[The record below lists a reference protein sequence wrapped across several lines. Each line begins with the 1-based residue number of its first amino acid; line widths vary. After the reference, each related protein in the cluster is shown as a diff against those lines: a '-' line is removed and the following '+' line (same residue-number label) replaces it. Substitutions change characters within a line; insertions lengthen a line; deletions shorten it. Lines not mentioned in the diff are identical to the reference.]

1 MTGETTRTAWRW
13 ERGENDVWTLWFD
26 QPWRRHN
33 VLDRSALDELDER
46 LEEVERDGSVSGV
59 LIRGAKRVGFCAGA
73 DLKLFRQAE
82 SAAEIESYA
91 RRGMEV
97 FDRLAALKPPTTA
110 VLHGV
115 CLGGGFDLALACKH
129 RAAVAS
135 DIPLQLGSPEIHFGI
150 IPIWGALQLLPRI
163 LEPKD
168 ALDLLLLG
176 NPIGFLQAKSQ
187 GAVDRLISVDESD
200 RLLET
205 LDLKPIARRP
215 FTGEIWN
222 EEIEFARVKLEQHSL
237 DFPDAPAAILDILQI
252 DLKRGPAAARE
263 ASISKLVELAMDA
276 ESRAAIAEF
285 FDRPRG
291 YTGE

>member
-1 MTGETTRTAWRW
+1 MTGEAARTAWRW
-13 ERGENDVWTLWFD
+13 DRGENDVWTLWFD
-26 QPWRRHN
+26 QTWRRHN
-33 VLDRSALDELDER
+33 VLDRPALEELDER
-46 LEEVERDGSVSGV
+46 LEEVERAGSASGV
-59 LIRGAKRVGFCAGA
+59 LIRSAKSVGFSAGA

-82 SAAEIESYA
+82 TAAEIESYA
-91 RRGMEV
+91 RRGMQV

-135 DIPLQLGSPEIHFGI
+135 GVPLQLGSPEIHFGI

-163 LEPKD
+163 LAPKD

-187 GAVDRLISVDESD
+187 GVVDRLISEGESD

-205 LDLKPIARRP
+205 LELEPTTEHP
-215 FTGEIWN
+215 FTKEIWN
-222 EEIEFARVKLEQHSL
+222 DEIEFARVKLQQHSL
-237 DFPDAPAAILDILQI
+237 DFPQAPAAILEILQI
-252 DLKRGPAAARE
+252 DLDQGPEAARE
-263 ASISKLVELAMDA
+263 ASIARLVELALDE
-276 ESRAAIAEF
+276 ESRAAIADF

-291 YTGE
+291 

>member
-1 MTGETTRTAWRW
+1 MTGETAQTAWRW

-26 QPWRRHN
+26 QTWRRHN
-33 VLDRSALDELDER
+33 LLDRQALDELDER
-46 LEEVERDGSVSGV
+46 LEEVERDGSAAGV
-59 LIRGAKRVGFCAGA
+59 LIRSAKSVGFCAGA

-82 SAAEIESYA
+82 TAAEIESYA
-91 RRGMEV
+91 RRGIEV
-97 FDRLAALKPPTTA
+97 LDRLANLKPPTTA

-135 DIPLQLGSPEIHFGI
+135 DIPFQLGSPEIHFGI

-163 LEPKD
+163 LAPKD

-187 GAVDRLISVDESD
+187 GVVDCLISQDESE
-200 RLLET
+200 RLLGT
-205 LDLKPIARRP
+205 LWYEPITERP
-215 FTGEIWN
+215 FNKEIWN
-222 EEIEFARVKLEQHSL
+222 DEIEFARVKLTQHTL

-252 DLKRGPAAARE
+252 DLDEGPEKARE
-263 ASISKLVELAMDA
+263 AALAKLVELAMDQ
-276 ESRAAIAEF
+276 ESRAAIADF
-285 FDRPRG
+285 FDRPRK
-291 YTGE
+291 

>member
-1 MTGETTRTAWRW
+1 MTDEAPQPAWRW
-13 ERGENDVWTLWFD
+13 DRGENDVWTLWFD
-26 QPWRRHN
+26 QPGRRHN
-33 VLDRSALDELDER
+33 ILDRQALDELDER
-46 LEEVERDGSVSGV
+46 LEEVERDGSVSGL
-59 LIRGAKRVGFCAGA
+59 LIRSAKGGGFCAGA

-82 SAAEIESYA
+82 TAAEIESYA
-91 RRGMEV
+91 RRGIEV
-97 FDRLAALKPPTTA
+97 LDRLTRLKPPTTA

-163 LEPKD
+163 LAPKD

-187 GAVDRLISVDESD
+187 GAVDRLISHDESE

-205 LDLKPIARRP
+205 LRFEPITERP
-215 FTGEIWN
+215 FTKEIW
-222 EEIEFARVKLEQHSL
+222 EDEIEFARVKLKQHSL
-237 DFPDAPAAILDILQI
+237 DFPHAPLAILDILRT
-252 DLKRGPAAARE
+252 DLNEGPKEARE
-263 ASISKLVELAMDA
+263 AAVAKLVELALDE
-276 ESRAAIAEF
+276 ESRAAIADF

-291 YTGE
+291 

>member
-1 MTGETTRTAWRW
+1 MTGEAARTAWRW

-26 QPWRRHN
+26 QTWRRHN
-33 VLDRSALDELDER
+33 VLDRPALDELDER
-46 LEEVERDGSVSGV
+46 LEEVERDGSASGV
-59 LIRGAKRVGFCAGA
+59 LIRSAKSVGFCAGA
-73 DLKLFRQAE
+73 DLKLFRQAKT
-82 SAAEIESYA
+82 ADEIESYA

-97 FDRLAALKPPTTA
+97 LDRLAALKPPTTA

-135 DIPLQLGSPEIHFGI
+135 GIPLQLGSPEIHFGI

-163 LEPKD
+163 MAPKE

-187 GAVDRLISVDESD
+187 GAVDRLISEGESD

-205 LDLKPIARRP
+205 LDFEPLAERP
-215 FTGEIWN
+215 FDKETWEG
-222 EEIEFARVKLEQHSL
+222 EIEFARVKLAQHSL
-237 DFPDAPAAILDILQI
+237 DFPQAPAAILEILQI
-252 DLKRGPAAARE
+252 DLDEGPEVARE
-263 ASISKLVELAMDA
+263 ASVAKLVDLALD
-276 ESRAAIAEF
+276 EDSRAAIAEF
-285 FDRPRG
+285 FDRPRDK
-291 YTGE
+291 